1 MMDDI
6 IDTVKGEFQACDVK
20 ALDYFMDDC
29 GIRNDRVNK
38 SLNDIQKI
46 VTVRRHF
53 LNGTE
58 N

>member
-29 GIRNDRVNK
+29 GTPI
-38 SLNDIQKI
+38 
-46 VTVRRHF
+46 F
-53 LNGTE
+53 L
-58 N
+58 